1 MPDALARHTDPATAH
16 EAAAAVTPRVPEL
29 QRRVLDA
36 LAELGPSTS
45 HEIAEH
51 LDLPL
56 ISVSPRLRPLC
67 NRGLVIEAGFRK
79 PAHGPR
85 RILWALMPETE
96 RQVA

>member
-1 MPDALARHTDPATAH
+1 MPDALARHTDPAPAH
-16 EAAAAVTPRVPEL
+16 EAAAAITPHITERE
-29 QRRVLDA
+29 RRVIFA
-36 LAELGPSTS
+36 LCEIGPATS
-45 HEIAEH
+45 HQIAEH